1 MLDAALLIIG
11 LLVGALAAWLWAG
24 AKLRESENR
33 TAAAEAT
40 AAGLREQQD
49 KVRQEVAGL
58 RERLETEQQTR
69 AATEASLEA
78 ERKNLEE
85 QRALLQDAEAKL
97 SDTFKALSQD
107 VLGKQSTSFLQLAAQ
122 SFDKLRAESE
132 GDLVARQEAISGLV
146 QPLKDVLEKYE
157 QGIKQIEAQR
167 QEAYG
172 SLRQHLLLLGETQ
185 SQLQR
190 ETANLVTALRKP
202 QVRGRWG
209 EITLRRLAELA
220 GMVDRCDFYE
230 QPTVSSEERLM
241 RPDMVVHIPGGREII
256 VDSKVALDAYL
267 DAIEALSEEL
277 KQQHLVR
284 HASQVRRH
292 MEQLGSKAYWD
303 HLPKAPE
310 FVVLFLPGD
319 PFLGAAVER
328 DPTLIENG
336 MAQRVVIATPNT
348 LIALLLAV
356 YHGWR
361 QEEITK
367 NAQLISELGKQ
378 VYKRISILWE
388 HLDSL
393 RGAIDKAVE
402 AWNRVVGS
410 LEHQV
415 LPSVRR
421 FRDLKATTA
430 EEIAQLE
437 EVDRT
442 TRALPPAPGED
453 L

>member
-1 MLDAALLIIG
+1 MLDAALFIIG
-11 LLVGALAAWLWAG
+11 LLLGALAVWLWVG
-24 AKLRESENR
+24 AKLRKSENR
-33 TAAAEAT
+33 AAAAEAT
-40 AAGLREQQD
+40 AAGRREQQD
-49 KVRQEVAGL
+49 KVQQEVAGL
-58 RERLETEQQTR
+58 RVRLETEQQTR
-69 AATEASLEA
+69 AAREASLEA

-85 QRALLQDAEAKL
+85 QRALLQGAEAKL
-97 SDTFKALSQD
+97 SDTFKALSHD
-107 VLGKQSTSFLQLAAQ
+107 VLGKQSASFLQLAAQ

-146 QPLKDVLEKYE
+146 QPLKDVLQKYE
-157 QGIKQIEAQR
+157 QEVKQIEAQR

-172 SLRQHLLLLGETQ
+172 SLRQHLFLLGETQ

-267 DAIEALSEEL
+267 DAIEASSEEV
-277 KQQHLVR
+277 KQQHLAR
-284 HASQVRRH
+284 HATQVRRH

-303 HLPKAPE
+303 HLPQAPE

-319 PFLGAAVER
+319 PFLGAAVEH

-378 VYKRISILWE
+378 VYKRVSILWE

-442 TRALPPAPGED
+442 TRALPPVPGED
-453 L
+453 S